1 MKEPVAP
8 LPLDALLEALLL
20 VAGEEGT
27 TVARLARVTGTS
39 EEDVEAALLMLEER
53 LQGRGIR
60 VQRHRQRV
68 RFVTAPEAASVVRA
82 FLGLEAKVRLSR
94 AALETL
100 AIIAYRQPITRPEID
115 AIRGVSSDGVVRS
128 LLEKGLIEEVG
139 RAQAPGR
146 PILYGTTPRFLEL
159 VGLTSLEDLPP
170 LQEDAETRKPLSEP
184 WDSDESL
191 DNKAVMPARKGH
203 RRFSQ
208 P

>member
-8 LPLDALLEALLL
+8 LSLHVL
-20 VAGEEGT
+20 
-27 TVARLARVTGTS
+27 
-39 EEDVEAALLMLEER
+39 

-170 LQEDAETRKPLSEP
+170 LQEDAEDRESASETV
-184 WDSDESL
+184 S
-191 DNKAVMPARKGH
+191 V
-203 RRFSQ
+203 
-208 P
+208 

>member
-1 MKEPVAP
+1 MKESTAP

-27 TVARLARVTGTS
+27 TVSRLARVTGTT
-39 EEDVEAALLMLEER
+39 EDQVEAALLMLDER

-68 RFVTAPEAASVVRA
+68 RFVTAPEAAPVVRT
-82 FLGLEAKVRLSR
+82 FLGLEAKIRLSR

-115 AIRGVSSDGVVRS
+115 AIRGVNSDGVVRS

-159 VGLTSLEDLPP
+159 VGLTSLDELPP
-170 LQEDAETRKPLSEP
+170 LQEDPGA
-184 WDSDESL
+184 
-191 DNKAVMPARKGH
+191 
-203 RRFSQ
+203 
-208 P
+208 

>member
-1 MKEPVAP
+1 MAEPSHP

-27 TVARLARVTGTS
+27 TVTRLARVTSAS
-39 EEDVEAALLMLEER
+39 EEEVEAALLMLEER
-53 LQGRGIR
+53 FQGRGIR
-60 VQRHRQRV
+60 LQRHRQRV
-68 RFVTAPEAASVVRA
+68 RLVTAPEAGPLVRA

-146 PILYGTTPRFLEL
+146 PILYGTTPRFLDM

-170 LQEDAETRKPLSEP
+170 LENTT
-184 WDSDESL
+184 
-191 DNKAVMPARKGH
+191 
-203 RRFSQ
+203 
-208 P
+208 